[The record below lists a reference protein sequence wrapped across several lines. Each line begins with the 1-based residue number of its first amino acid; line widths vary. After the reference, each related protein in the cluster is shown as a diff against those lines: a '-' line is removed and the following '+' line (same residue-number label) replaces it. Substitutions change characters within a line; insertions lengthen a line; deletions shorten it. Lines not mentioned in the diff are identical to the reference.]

1 MGVAGEIQATAL
13 VAAACRAE
21 ETRQPAPRLTDPY
34 AERFLDSLDAA
45 GRALLA
51 AGRDEVVHRTTLI
64 DGLLLDEVRRHPGA
78 TVVNLGAGLCTRP
91 YRLDL
96 SACREYVEVDAPEI
110 LARKATVLGG
120 AEPSCPVRRIPGDV
134 RGLPALGVDGPAV
147 LVTEG
152 LLVYL
157 PPAELAGL
165 AATLGGLP
173 AVTGWLADVVSA
185 DSARAMAAVAGRARA
200 GLALHGLESM
210 DTVERA
216 GWAVADYR
224 LLPARR
230 PAARPTG
237 RPPGPSVPASRRV
250 LDGVVL
256 LRPAAP
262 PRTVTGQAVS

>member
-1 MGVAGEIQATAL
+1 MPVAGEIQATAL

-21 ETRQPAPRLTDPY
+21 EARQPTPRLTDPY
-34 AERFLDSLDAA
+34 ADLFLDALDAA

-51 AGRDEVVHRTTLI
+51 AGRDEVVHRTTII

-96 SACREYVEVDAPEI
+96 SGCREYVEVDAPEI
-110 LARKATVLGG
+110 LARKAAVLDG
-120 AEPSCPVRRIPGDV
+120 ATPSCPVRRVPGDI
-134 RGLPALGVDGPAV
+134 RGLPALAVAGPTV

-157 PPAELAGL
+157 PPTDLDALATAL
-165 AATLGGLP
+165 AGLP

-185 DSARAMAAVAGRARA
+185 DSARAMAAVAGRAQA
-200 GLALHGLESM
+200 GLTLHGLESM
-210 DTVERA
+210 DTVERT
-216 GWAVADYR
+216 GWVVADYR
-224 LLPARR
+224 LLPVRR

-237 RPPGPSVPASRRV
+237 RPVGPPVPASRRV

-256 LRPAAP
+256 LRPA
-262 PRTVTGQAVS
+262 